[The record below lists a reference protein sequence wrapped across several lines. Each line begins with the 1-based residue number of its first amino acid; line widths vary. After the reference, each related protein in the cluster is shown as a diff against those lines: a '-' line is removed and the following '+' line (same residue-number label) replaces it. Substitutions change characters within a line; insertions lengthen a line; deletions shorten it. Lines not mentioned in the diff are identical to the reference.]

1 MALRTLED
9 DPHRFLRCTVTF
21 HNNPKEHLT
30 FLKEKLSAKMNNLDI
45 TLVRAE
51 YKIAVY
57 TRYVLP
63 SLRYHL
69 TVHTVHQ
76 THLDELDN
84 VAQGYLK

>member
-9 DPHRFLRCTVTF
+9 DPHRFLGCTMTF
-21 HNNPKEHLT
+21 HNTPKEHLA
-30 FLKEKLSAKMNNLDI
+30 FLKEKLLTKMNNLDN

-51 YKIAVY
+51 YKVAVY

-69 TVHTVHQ
+69 TVHTVHRK
-76 THLDELDN
+76 HLDELDN